1 MLKNYIKLRIFKIKI
16 LRLLN
21 IGITNYGENVL
32 DKNKH
37 QLLSAIAILLNTLN
51 VITLFIY
58 IILGFYWQLILV
70 SVWSLFI
77 HFMYINL
84 SKKNSLLYSKFF
96 GFQSVIIFIFCSSMI
111 HGYQTVFN
119 HFYLIFLAVVPFVFD
134 SKEIRYQF
142 ILIVQAIFL
151 FIIQSLYGK
160 THLPNLNLLP
170 ADKVEIYTYL
180 MVSIMITY
188 IFGLSLLGV
197 IINQYQ
203 ENKLRK
209 LKKKLFITQNKLRN
223 QNSELQTFGMAAT
236 HSLKTP
242 LFVINSFLNKIKENL
257 INNETKQNIEYY
269 IKLIKES
276 NLLNEKYS
284 DDLIKYTSIYNIEN
298 NYRKINLKN
307 IIDKNSPI
315 ILLNHKNAEIIND
328 STNNFTLTANESLLE
343 IIIQSLTDNGL
354 KYNQSDQPK
363 VEIYT
368 KINGRKASVYFE
380 DNGIGISE
388 EHREKVFE
396 PFNRINKITSVKGS
410 GLGLSI
416 AHLAAFKMS
425 SNLVLQSS
433 KYGSVFRLDLEI

>member
-1 MLKNYIKLRIFKIKI
+1 MLKSYTKLRIFKIKI
-16 LRLLN
+16 LRLWN

-58 IILGFYWQLILV
+58 IVLGFYWQLILV
-70 SVWSLFI
+70 AAWSLFI

-84 SKKNSLLYSKFF
+84 SKNNSLLFSKFY

-119 HFYLIFLAVVPFVFD
+119 HFYLIFLSVVPFVFD
-134 SKEIRYQF
+134 IKEIKYQF
-142 ILIVQAIFL
+142 ILIIQAIAL

-160 THLPNLNLLP
+160 TYLPNLNLLP
-170 ADKVEIYTYL
+170 NDKVETYTYL

-257 INNETKQNIEYY
+257 QSDGTQQNMEYY

-298 NYRKINLKN
+298 NYEKINLKN
-307 IIDKNSPI
+307 IINKTSPI

-328 STNNFTLTANESLLE
+328 SSNDFIITANASLLE

-354 KYNQSDQPK
+354 KYNQSAEPK
-363 VEIYT
+363 VRIYT
-368 KINGRKASVYFE
+368 TIKGHKASVYFQ

-388 EHREKVFE
+388 EHKEKVFE
-396 PFNRINKITSVKGS
+396 PFNRINKIADVKGS

-416 AHLAAFKMS
+416 AHLAALKMN
-425 SNLVLQSS
+425 SNLVLQAS
-433 KYGSVFRLDLEI
+433 KQGSVFRLDLEI